1 MTERLEEFVG
11 RVVDAACLLGIAAEA
26 REALVSAN
34 FRGGSG
40 EEVLKGTHLPDQ
52 VAMRVV
58 GRFPILFG
66 HLPVSPDAVLVREGV
81 RRYRNQAVVSRS
93 HLSLGQAIDL
103 HIWLMGP
110 DGSEGDPAWITLA
123 LAIERDDKVARKL
136 VWLPPEAEAER
147 DASFSRFVARTFL
160 ARPWKSV
167 PPQSGTQLDR
177 LSELFS
183 VADGLG
189 IEPAVLG
196 KWFEFADSDLAD
208 GAELV
213 DALVAAWPERTT

>member
-1 MTERLEEFVG
+1 MTERLEEFVR
-11 RVVDAACLLGIAAEA
+11 RVVDAASALGIAAEA
-26 REALVSAN
+26 REALISAN

-40 EEVLKGTHLPDQ
+40 EAVLKGSHLPDQ
-52 VAMRVV
+52 VAAKTI

-66 HLPVSPDAVLVREGV
+66 LLPVSPEAVLVREGV

-93 HLSLGQAIDL
+93 HLPLGQAMDL
-103 HIWLMGP
+103 QIWFVGP
-110 DGSEGDPAWITLA
+110 DGSEGDPAWLTLA

-136 VWLPPEAEAER
+136 VWLPPEGEAER
-147 DASFSRFVARTFL
+147 DVSFLRFAARTFL

-167 PPQSGTQLDR
+167 PPQSGAQLDR

-183 VADGLG
+183 LAEGLG
-189 IEPAVLG
+189 IEPTVLG
-196 KWFEFADSDLAD
+196 QWFELADSDLAD

-213 DALVAAWPERTT
+213 DALVAAWPGRAT